1 MHSLRRHH
9 EPFPILL
16 YRFWS
21 RFCSLPYRMA
31 TAPPLPTP
39 VSKLPQEANRAGAG
53 EIAAEQALVP
63 LPNAPEEG
71 DPGAFSGPVAR
82 LPVELDVAVPVRE
95 FRVRNLLALE
105 PGQVIE
111 TQWAHGE
118 DMPLAA
124 GEVQLAWSEFEVV
137 DAELA
142 VRVTR
147 LA

>member
-1 MHSLRRHH
+1 
-9 EPFPILL
+9 
-16 YRFWS
+16 
-21 RFCSLPYRMA
+21 MA